1 MKSHPGLPG
10 DDNNEGKFIEMNER
24 ERSREHRDNPAY
36 GVLPAW

>member
-1 MKSHPGLPG
+1 MRSRPGLPG
-10 DDNNEGKFIEMNER
+10 DDGNEGKFIEMNER